1 MRQGRIRSVHTLG
14 DGHVEVIEAEA
25 RETSHIIGLT
35 VDDVTIK
42 GSVMIAAIVRD
53 KEVLLAPTKVIISV
67 GDFLVIV
74 AKKDAVKK
82 VEKLFSIRPSY
93 L

>member
-1 MRQGRIRSVHTLG
+1 
-14 DGHVEVIEAEA
+14 
-25 RETSHIIGLT
+25 
-35 VDDVTIK
+35 
-42 GSVMIAAIVRD
+42 MIAAIVRD